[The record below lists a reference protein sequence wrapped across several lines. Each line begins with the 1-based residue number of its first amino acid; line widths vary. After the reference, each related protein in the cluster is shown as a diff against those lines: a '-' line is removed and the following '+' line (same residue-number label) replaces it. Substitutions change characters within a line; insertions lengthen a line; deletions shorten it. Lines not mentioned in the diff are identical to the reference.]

1 MNKILKNI
9 LSEIKS
15 FGFFFI
21 SFLPGYSGKFIRK
34 IIYKKRFKSL
44 GKKFISEIGLVVTCP
59 KNISL
64 GNDCSIMRFSSI
76 NACKNSR
83 IEIGNNISINY
94 NVNINSSN
102 GGYIKIGD
110 NVLIASNVVIRAA
123 DHIFNNKNK
132 LIKDSRHKGGQI
144 IIGNNVWI
152 GSNCVILKD
161 VNIGDGAIIGAGTI
175 VTRNVEI
182 NEVVVGNKQTKIKNR
197 FE

>member
-44 GKKFISEIGLVVTCP
+44 GKNFISEIGLVVIYP

-64 GNDCSIMRFSSI
+64 GNDRSIMRFSSI
-76 NACKNSR
+76 NACENSR
-83 IEIGNNISINY
+83 IEIGDNISVNY

-102 GGYIKIGD
+102 GGYIKIGN

-132 LIKDSRHKGGQI
+132 LIKDSGHKGGQI

-152 GSNCVILKD
+152 GANCVILKD

-175 VTRNVEI
+175 VTHNVEM

>member
-44 GKKFISEIGLVVTCP
+44 GKRFISEIGLVVTYP

-64 GNDCSIMRFSSI
+64 GNDCIIMRFSSI
-76 NACKNSR
+76 NACENSR
-83 IEIGNNISINY
+83 IEIGDNIGVNY
-94 NVNINSSN
+94 NVNINASN

-123 DHIFNNKNK
+123 NHIFNNKNK
-132 LIKDSRHKGGQI
+132 LIKDSEHKGGQI

-175 VTRNVEI
+175 VTHDVKMNEI
-182 NEVVVGNKQTKIKNR
+182 IIGNKQTKIKNR